1 MASLPHVVQLN
12 TELSSFGLVVIGA
25 HSQKATNEQVK
36 SISRSQGVTFTVTE
50 GASVQGGNDFNGI
63 PHVMVFDH
71 TGKCVYRGA
80 PAEAERFARLALGK
94 ALASKLEGTSSKSV
108 TSLLESLK
116 KGTAPDKVLQRALSL
131 SKGSDKDTA
140 EPAKELVTQMT
151 DAGEKAIADIEKMR
165 SSDPV
170 DAYPRALRLSQDLKG
185 TPPGTKAGE
194 IVAELKKDKTV
205 LQEVKARPIL
215 EGIHVVDEALQE
227 ALGKDDPKSK
237 EFHKAQGA
245 PLKQIQTAV
254 KKMKTSYPDAPSTKE
269 ALEIADKYG
278 LTVK

>member
-12 TELSSFGLVVIGA
+12 TELSSFGLIVIGA
-25 HSQKATNEQVK
+25 HGQKATNEQVK
-36 SISRSQGVTFTVTE
+36 SVARSNGVTYTITE

-94 ALASKLEGTSSKSV
+94 ALAAKLEGTSSKSV
-108 TSLLESLK
+108 SSLLESLK
-116 KGTAPDKVLQRALSL
+116 KGTSPAAVLQRALSL

-140 EPAKELVTQMT
+140 QPAKELVAQIT
-151 DAGEKAIADIEKMR
+151 DAGEKIIGDIEKMR

-170 DAYPRALRLSQDLKG
+170 DAYPLALRLSQDLKG
-185 TPPGTKAGE
+185 TPPGTKASE
-194 IVAELKKDKTV
+194 IVTELKKDKKV
-205 LQEVKARPIL
+205 LQEVKARPML
-215 EGIHVVDEALQE
+215 EGLHVVDEALQE

-237 EFHKAQGA
+237 EFHKAQSG
-245 PLKQIQTAV
+245 PLKQLQTAV
-254 KKMKTSYPDAPSTKE
+254 KKMKATCPDAPSTKE

>member
-12 TELSSFGLVVIGA
+12 TELGSFGLVVVGA

-36 SISRSQGVTFTVTE
+36 SISRSHGVNFTVTE
-50 GASVQGGNDFNGI
+50 GATVQGGNDFNGI

-71 TGKCVYRGA
+71 TGKCVYRGS

-94 ALASKLEGTSSKSV
+94 ALAAKLEGTSSKSV
-108 TSLLESLK
+108 TSLLDSLK
-116 KGTAPDKVLQRALSL
+116 KGTSPATVLQRALSL

-140 EPAKELVTQMT
+140 EPAKELVAQLT
-151 DAGEKAIADIEKMR
+151 DAGEKMIGDIEKMR

-170 DAYPRALRLSQDLKG
+170 DAFPRALRLSQDLKG
-185 TPPGTKAGE
+185 TPQGNKANE
-194 IVAELKKDKTV
+194 IVTELKKDKTV
-205 LQEVKARPIL
+205 VQEVKARPIL

-237 EFHKAQGA
+237 EFHKAQAG
-245 PLKQIQTAV
+245 PLKQLQTAI
-254 KKMKTSYPDAPSTKE
+254 KKMKTTYPEAPSTKE
-269 ALEIADKYG
+269 ALEIAEKYG
-278 LTVK
+278 LLVK